1 MLLVSFRLKSRSTCH
16 VNLTGWHRAACL
28 VVCSVGVLVLEEEDE
43 KGLDL
48 GMASIYIT
56 VIAWTMVGIGALY
69 FLMVSAACVRL
80 RFVSFILVLQTLK
93 NVFLLE
99 HGTS

>member
-1 MLLVSFRLKSRSTCH
+1 MAQFSWFPLNELHTIPTCR
-16 VNLTGWHRAACL
+16 VKLTVWHRAVSL

-69 FLMVSAACVRL
+69 FLMVRCYMRGSKVGH
-80 RFVSFILVLQTLK
+80 VLLLK
-93 NVFLLE
+93 LTKMF
-99 HGTS
+99 